1 MERPNWV
8 IKMVS
13 VYYRDKSKV
22 MRRIEGLTFA
32 PAESMNQ
39 LSIENSVYT
48 LASELSFHYFTIY
61 QQVK

>member
-1 MERPNWV
+1 M

-22 MRRIEGLTFA
+22 MRRIEGLTFD
-32 PAESMNQ
+32 PGESMNQ
-39 LSIENSVYT
+39 VSIENSVYT
-48 LASELSFHYFTIY
+48 LASELYYFTIY

>member
-1 MERPNWV
+1 M

-22 MRRIEGLTFA
+22 MRRIEGVSFS
-32 PAESMNQ
+32 PARSMNQ
-39 LSIENSVYT
+39 LSIDNSVYT
-48 LASELSFHYFTIY
+48 LSSAEIQSEYFTIY